1 VSERAPDG
9 TAFDVSGDG
18 SPVVLIHGLGLCRE
32 LWDPMVPA
40 YAARHRTIRYD
51 LYGHGE
57 SAPVPRTADLH
68 LYAEQIVGLLD
79 HLGVERAH
87 IVGFSI
93 GGMINR
99 RLALDFPDRV
109 ASLAILSSPHDRGE
123 EGQVAVEERAATVR
137 DQGALSTMDAA
148 LVRWFTP
155 GHLAEHP
162 EHEAAVRRWRVTAE
176 PESYAQAT
184 RTLAH
189 GVRELIG
196 PAEPITAPTL
206 VMTAEHDS
214 GSTPAMA
221 HAIAAEIE
229 GAETIVVPR
238 LQHLGLME
246 DAAVFTDPV
255 LDFLEGLD
263 R

>member
-1 VSERAPDG
+1 MSERTPDG

-18 SPVVLIHGLGLCRE
+18 PPIVLIHGLGLCRE
-32 LWDPMVPA
+32 LWDDMVPA
-40 YAARHRTIRYD
+40 YASRHHTIRYD

-57 SAPVPRTADLH
+57 SAPVPRTADLR
-68 LYAEQIVGLLD
+68 LYAEQIIGLLD
-79 HLGVERAH
+79 HLAIEQAH
-87 IVGFSI
+87 VVGFSI

-99 RLALDFPDRV
+99 RLALDFPERV
-109 ASLAILSSPHDRGE
+109 ASLVILSSPHDRGE
-123 EGQVAVEERAATVR
+123 EGQAAVEQRAAKVR
-137 DQGALSTMDAA
+137 EQGALSTMEAA
-148 LVRWFTP
+148 LLRWFTP

-162 EHEAAVRRWRVTAE
+162 EHEEAVRRWRVTAE

-184 RTLAH
+184 WTLAH
-189 GVRELIG
+189 GVRELVA
-196 PAEPITAPTL
+196 PAEPISVPTL

-221 HAIAAEIE
+221 HAIAAEID
-229 GAETIVVPR
+229 GASIIVVPR
-238 LQHLGLME
+238 LQHLGLMQE
-246 DAAVFTDPV
+246 PALFTDPV